1 MMELDRRVFVQ
12 GLGAVAGLAPLLA
25 GAPALGQPQD
35 YREYFKDKTIRLLVG
50 SPPGGGYDL
59 YTRMVAPYLAKRLG
73 CLVVVENRSGGGGL
87 LALSYML
94 TRPADGL
101 TLMLASAEAATL
113 SQLLQ
118 REGANWD
125 VGKLQWLARVGS
137 SPKIWF
143 VGKSGKYKDFD
154 GLKNAPQIAW
164 AATGKAD
171 NISDVASVISYITG
185 LRSKMVV
192 GYRGAGDMTLAV
204 VKGEADSGV
213 LSADSALPNI
223 RNGELIPI
231 ATFDSKRWA
240 PAPEVPSI
248 YEIVKVDPAKRWISD
263 IRQQIGEAQ
272 RALVAAPDTPPG
284 MVEYLRQA
292 SKDVLTNPVLLEE
305 GRKTNRELD
314 FQSGTDLQKQLVEA
328 MKITPSQRE
337 DMKKIM
343 LEMYF

>member
-1 MMELDRRVFVQ
+1 
-12 GLGAVAGLAPLLA
+12 
-25 GAPALGQPQD
+25 
-35 YREYFKDKTIRLLVG
+35 
-50 SPPGGGYDL
+50 YDL
-59 YTRMVAPYLAKRLG
+59 YTRMIAPYLAKRLG
-73 CLVVVENRSGGGGL
+73 CVVIVENRAGGGGL

-143 VGKSGKYKDFD
+143 VGRSGKYKDFD
-154 GLKNAPQIAW
+154 SLMRAPQVAW

-171 NISDVASVISYITG
+171 NISDVASVISYVTG

-204 VKGEADSGV
+204 MSGEADTGV
-213 LSADSALPNI
+213 LSADSALGNI

-240 PAPEVPSI
+240 SAPEVPAI
-248 YEIVKVDPAKRWISD
+248 NELVKIDPAKRWISD
-263 IRQQIGEAQ
+263 IRQRIGEAQ
-272 RALVAAPDTPPG
+272 RALVAAPDTPPA
-284 MVEYLRQA
+284 MVEFLRQV
-292 SKDVLTNPVLLEE
+292 SQDVLTDPALLDE
-305 GRKTNRELD
+305 GRRTNREVD
-314 FQSGTDLQKQLVEA
+314 FLNGAQLQKQLLED
-328 MKITPSQRE
+328 MQITAAQRE
-337 DMKKIM
+337 EMKKIM

>member
-1 MMELDRRVFVQ
+1 MKLDRRALIH
-12 GLGAVAGLAPLLA
+12 GLGAVAGIAPFSV
-25 GAPALGQPQD
+25 GAPTLAQQLD
-35 YREYFKDKTIRLLVG
+35 YREYFKDKTVRLLVG

-59 YTRMVAPYLAKRLG
+59 YTRMIAPYLAKRLG
-73 CLVVVENRSGGGGL
+73 CLVIVENRSGGGGL

-118 REGANWD
+118 REGTNWD

-143 VGKSGKYKDFD
+143 VGRNGKYKDFD
-154 GLKNAPQIAW
+154 GLKSAPQITW

-171 NISDVASVISYITG
+171 NISDVASVISYISG
-185 LRSKMVV
+185 LRSRMIV

-204 VKGEADSGV
+204 VRGEVDSGV

-223 RNGELIPI
+223 RNGELIPV

-263 IRQQIGEAQ
+263 VRQQIGEAQ

-284 MVEYLRQA
+284 LVEYLRQV
-292 SKDVLTNPVLLEE
+292 SQDVLTDPVLIEE

-314 FQSGTDLQKQLVEA
+314 FLNGAELQKQLLEA

-337 DMKKIM
+337 DMKRIM
-343 LEMYF
+343 LDMYF

>member
-1 MMELDRRVFVQ
+1 MQ
-12 GLGAVAGLAPLLA
+12 GVGAVASLSPLSAA
-25 GAPALGQPQD
+25 GRAHAQPQD
-35 YREYFKDKTIRLLVG
+35 FRDYFRDKTVRLLVG

-59 YTRMVAPYLAKRLG
+59 YTRMIAPYLAKRLG
-73 CLVVVENRSGGGGL
+73 CMVIVENRSGGGGL

-125 VGKLQWLARVGS
+125 VGRLQWLARVGS

-143 VGKSGKYKDFD
+143 VGRKGKYKDFD
-154 GLKNAPQIAW
+154 ALKNAPQIAW

-185 LRSKMVV
+185 LRSRMVV

-204 VKGEADSGV
+204 INGEADSGV

-223 RNGELIPI
+223 RNGELSPI
-231 ATFDSKRWA
+231 ATFDSKRWPSA
-240 PAPEVPSI
+240 PDVPSI
-248 YEIVKVDPAKRWISD
+248 YEIVKVDPARRWISD

-272 RALVAAPDTPPG
+272 RALVAAPDTPPA
-284 MVEYLRQA
+284 MVEFLRQV
-292 SKDVLTNPVLLEE
+292 SQDVLTDPALLEE

-314 FQSGTDLQKQLVEA
+314 FQSGVELQRQLVGA
-328 MKITPSQRE
+328 LKISPAQRE
-337 DMKKIM
+337 EMKKIM